1 MYDFFSAERKYSS
14 MMEEYELKITE
25 MQTSYEDEIAGLRE
39 ELRDN
44 EIQYQSMVQQYDH
57 EINMLQK
64 TNENLEK
71 LLQEAKENLSKLQEN
86 NKIDLEKQIQ
96 QFILERSQF
105 IEKIENLTR
114 ELNNKD
120 NDLINLTQ
128 KYEDL
133 LKNAGIKE
141 ETIEKIKEELANEKN
156 ENSNK
161 LEELKKKNQSISS
174 EYLEKKIEYEKN
186 AALSHQQIEFLN
198 NRVGE
203 LQRVLDENMK
213 LANEK
218 IGKFLVF
225 FRICSITFSN
235 TNFELFFIPNNALID
250 GVIIYL
256 Y

>member
-1 MYDFFSAERKYSS
+1 MV
-14 MMEEYELKITE
+14 EEYELKITE
-25 MQTSYEDEIAGLRE
+25 MQTSYEDEIANLQE
-39 ELRDN
+39 DLRDN

-86 NKIDLEKQIQ
+86 NKTDLEKQIQ
-96 QFILERSQF
+96 QFITERSQL

-114 ELNNKD
+114 DLNNKD

-133 LKNAGIKE
+133 LKNAGIKDE
-141 ETIEKIKEELANEKN
+141 MIEKVKGELGNEKN
-156 ENSNK
+156 ENANK
-161 LEELKKKNQSISS
+161 LEDLKKKNQGISS

-198 NRVGE
+198 NRVGD

-218 IGKFLVF
+218 IGDIL
-225 FRICSITFSN
+225 
-235 TNFELFFIPNNALID
+235 FELYQYKIFMFE
-250 GVIIYL
+250 
-256 Y
+256 